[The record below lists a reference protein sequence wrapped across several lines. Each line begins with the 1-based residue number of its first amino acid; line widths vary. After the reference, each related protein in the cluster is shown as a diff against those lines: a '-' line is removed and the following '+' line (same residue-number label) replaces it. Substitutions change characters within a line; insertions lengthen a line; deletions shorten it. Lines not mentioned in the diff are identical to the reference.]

1 MTRRSTLLMTAA
13 WLSVAAAAFA
23 QAPPAPTQAR
33 PAAMTVED
41 LVSAALAQSP
51 ELRAARAQVEAAEGQ
66 VAQAGLKPNPTLKTD
81 YMDMVNG
88 PGYQASVEFEWPFDL
103 GRKTPRVAVARRGVE
118 VASAAVRERE
128 RDLAARVREQ
138 AGAFL
143 AARRAI
149 EVADQVLGAAR
160 QLREQLDNR
169 VAAGAAPQ
177 IDANLTTVEV
187 WRLEADRTV
196 SVAEADVAAIELR
209 RLCGLPPDAPL
220 VLSDSLEAL
229 ARAVLPPPALAV
241 DQMLARRPDLVEA
254 AARVRV
260 AEARVTESR
269 SRGGTDLSM
278 FGAFNRTRYSF
289 DQQGFDDAGG
299 RVPIDGIQYNAT
311 VGLAVQLPW
320 RNRNQGEMTT
330 ARAEQVA
337 AQADLSARELAA
349 LAELATAVARDRE
362 ARRAVDLYANNIRGL
377 AQKTTDIVRESYAL
391 GRSPLSDL
399 LAEQRRFLELEA
411 SYTAVLS
418 VAYRARV
425 ALRRA
430 QGELP

>member
-1 MTRRSTLLMTAA
+1 MTAV
-13 WLSVAAAAFA
+13 WLVIAAAASAQEPVA
-23 QAPPAPTQAR
+23 QAQVRPAPL
-33 PAAMTVED
+33 TVED

-51 ELRAARAQVEAAEGQ
+51 ELRAVRAQVEAAEGL
-66 VAQAGLKPNPTLKTD
+66 VTQAGLKPNPTLKTD
-81 YMDMVNG
+81 YMDMVDG

-118 VASAAVRERE
+118 VASATVRELE

-220 VLSDSLEAL
+220 ERIRQLEAM
-229 ARAVLPPPALAV
+229 ARAVLPPPTLAV

-260 AEARVTESR
+260 AEARVTDSR
-269 SRGGTDLSM
+269 SRGGTDLSI

-289 DQQGFDDAGG
+289 MQQGFDDAG
-299 RVPIDGIQYNAT
+299 RQVPIDGIQYNAT

-320 RNRNQGEMTT
+320 RNRNQGEVTT
-330 ARAEQVA
+330 ARAEQLA

-349 LAELATAVARDRE
+349 LAELASAVARDRE

-377 AQKTTDIVRESYAL
+377 AQKTTDIVRESYTL

>member
-1 MTRRSTLLMTAA
+1 MRERSTLLMTAA
-13 WLSVAAAAFA
+13 WLAVATAATA
-23 QAPPAPTQAR
+23 QGPAAQPQAR
-33 PAAMTVED
+33 QATMTVED
-41 LVSAALAQSP
+41 LVSSALAQSP
-51 ELRAARAQVEAAEGQ
+51 ELRAVRAQVEAAEGQ
-66 VAQAGLKPNPTLKTD
+66 VTQASLKPNPTLKTD
-81 YMDMVNG
+81 YMDMVDG

-103 GRKTPRVAVARRGVE
+103 GRKAPRVAVARRGVE
-118 VASAAVRERE
+118 VWSATVRERE

-177 IDANLTTVEV
+177 IDANLATVEV
-187 WRLEADRTV
+187 WRLEADRTQ
-196 SVAEADVAAIELR
+196 SVAEAEVAAIELR

-220 VLSDSLEAL
+220 ELTDSLEAL
-229 ARAVLPPPALAV
+229 ARAVLPPPTLAV

-254 AARVRV
+254 GARVRV
-260 AEARVTESR
+260 AEARVTDSR

-289 DQQGFDDAGG
+289 MQQGFDDAG
-299 RVPIDGIQYNAT
+299 RQVPIDGIQYNAT
-311 VGLAVQLPW
+311 VGFAVQLPW
-320 RNRNQGEMTT
+320 RNRNQGEVTS
-330 ARAEQVA
+330 ARAEQLA
-337 AQADLSARELAA
+337 AQADLAARELAA
-349 LAELATAVARDRE
+349 LSELASAVARDRE
-362 ARRAVDLYANNIRGL
+362 ARRAVDLYANSIRGL
-377 AQKTTDIVRESYAL
+377 AQKTADIVRESYTL

-399 LAEQRRFLELEA
+399 LAEQRRFLDVEA

>member
-1 MTRRSTLLMTAA
+1 MTGRSTLFITAA
-13 WLSVAAAAFA
+13 WLAIAASASAQEPVA
-23 QAPPAPTQAR
+23 QAQSR
-33 PAAMTVED
+33 PVTLTVED
-41 LVSAALAQSP
+41 LVSSALAQSP
-51 ELRAARAQVEAAEGQ
+51 ELRAVRALVEAAEGQ
-66 VAQAGLKPNPTLKTD
+66 VVQAGLKPNPMLRTD
-81 YMDMVNG
+81 YMDMVDG

-103 GRKTPRVAVARRGVE
+103 GRKGSRVAVARRSVD
-118 VASAAVRERE
+118 VTSATVRERE

-138 AGAFL
+138 AGLFL
-143 AARRAI
+143 AARRSI

-160 QLREQLDNR
+160 QLREQLENR

-177 IDANLTTVEV
+177 IDANLATVEV
-187 WRLEADRTV
+187 WRLEADRTS

-220 VLSDSLEAL
+220 ELSDSLEAM
-229 ARAVLPPPALAV
+229 ARAALPPPALAV

-260 AEARVTESR
+260 AEARVTDSR

-289 DQQGFDDAGG
+289 MQQGFDDAG
-299 RVPIDGIQYNAT
+299 RQVPIDGIQYNAT

-320 RNRNQGEMTT
+320 RNRNQGEVTT
-330 ARAEQVA
+330 ARAEQLA
-337 AQADLSARELAA
+337 AQAELASRELSA
-349 LAELATAVARDRE
+349 LAELASAVARDRE
-362 ARRAVDLYANNIRGL
+362 ARRAVDLYANSIRGL
-377 AQKTTDIVRESYAL
+377 AQKTTDIVRESYTL

-399 LAEQRRFLELEA
+399 LAEQRRFLEIEA
-411 SYTAVLS
+411 DYTAALS

>member
-1 MTRRSTLLMTAA
+1 MTGRSTLFITAA
-13 WLSVAAAAFA
+13 WLAIAASASAQEPVA
-23 QAPPAPTQAR
+23 QAQSR
-33 PAAMTVED
+33 PVTLTVED
-41 LVSAALAQSP
+41 LVSSALAQSP
-51 ELRAARAQVEAAEGQ
+51 ELRAVRALVEAAEGQ
-66 VAQAGLKPNPTLKTD
+66 VVQAGLKPNPMLRTD
-81 YMDMVNG
+81 YMDMVDG

-103 GRKTPRVAVARRGVE
+103 GRKGSRVAVARRSVD
-118 VASAAVRERE
+118 VTSATVRERE
-128 RDLAARVREQ
+128 RDLAARRS
-138 AGAFL
+138 
-143 AARRAI
+143 I

-160 QLREQLDNR
+160 QLREQLENR

-177 IDANLTTVEV
+177 IDANLATVEV
-187 WRLEADRTV
+187 WRLEADRTS

-220 VLSDSLEAL
+220 ELSDSLEAM
-229 ARAVLPPPALAV
+229 ARAALPPPALAV

-260 AEARVTESR
+260 AEARVTDSR

-289 DQQGFDDAGG
+289 MQQGFDDAG
-299 RVPIDGIQYNAT
+299 RQVPIDGIQYNAT

-320 RNRNQGEMTT
+320 RNRNQGEVTT
-330 ARAEQVA
+330 ARAEQLA
-337 AQADLSARELAA
+337 AQAELASRELSA
-349 LAELATAVARDRE
+349 LAELASAVARDRE
-362 ARRAVDLYANNIRGL
+362 ARRAVDLYANSIRGL
-377 AQKTTDIVRESYAL
+377 AQKTTDIVRESYTL

-399 LAEQRRFLELEA
+399 LAEQRRFLEIEA
-411 SYTAVLS
+411 DYTAALS